1 MMKTIREIKGE
12 AVERLKSCWAE
23 SVMISLLELGIYCL
37 TYTVLLMTARVTG
50 VHTANN
56 VILIPE
62 KFSLPFVISAIVILA
77 VHYIATIPLHFGI
90 RWFFWQNST
99 GKDVMPVSSVFA
111 CYSSRETRSKCLSIK
126 LAADVRKLGWGLL
139 FVVPVCAELFL
150 ADIIWQNSAKGE
162 DVQIGLLAGCIIMT
176 AGAWVFYMICTIKY
190 IPAGYIMAANPYAA
204 AGEIIALCKR
214 TSKRKYVYIL
224 KMYAGNI
231 RHAPLIIFIF
241 PILVLRPYMLMTTA
255 VSVRE
260 SLKEIDGENGAVNT
274 DNTVSADNAVGS
286 EKDNGR

>member
-23 SVMISLLELGIYCL
+23 SVMISLLEMGIYCL
-37 TYTVLLMTARVTG
+37 TYTVLLLIARVMN

-62 KFSLPFVISAIVILA
+62 KFSLPFVISAVVILA
-77 VHYIATIPLHFGI
+77 VQYIATIPLYFGI

-111 CYSSRETRSKCLSIK
+111 CYSSRETRSKCFRIK
-126 LAADVRKLGWGLL
+126 LAADVRKLGWGIL
-139 FVVPVCAELFL
+139 FGALVCVELFL
-150 ADIIWQNSAKGE
+150 ADIIWQYSAKGE
-162 DVQIGLLAGCIIMT
+162 DVKIGLIAGCIIMA
-176 AGAWVFYMICTIKY
+176 AGAWVFYLICTMKY
-190 IPAGYIMAANPYAA
+190 IPAGYMMAANPYAA
-204 AGEIIALCKR
+204 AGEIITLCRR

-255 VSVRE
+255 VSVIE
-260 SLKEIDGENGAVNT
+260 SLEEIDGA
-274 DNTVSADNAVGS
+274 DSADGTDGA